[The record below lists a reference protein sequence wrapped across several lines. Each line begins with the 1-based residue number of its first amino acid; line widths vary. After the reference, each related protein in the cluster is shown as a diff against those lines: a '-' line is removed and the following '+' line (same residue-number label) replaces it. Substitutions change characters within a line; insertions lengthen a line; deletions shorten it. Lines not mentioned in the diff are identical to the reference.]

1 MKTFFDTNVLVYA
14 VDPREGLKHAQADAL
29 VAQHML
35 ARSLV
40 LSTQVLQ
47 ESYSVLTRKKQVADP
62 VALALVQTW
71 AQESVV
77 PASVDLV
84 ISALTL
90 CQRYRLSVW
99 DGLIVQAALQAGCAT
114 LLSEDLQA
122 GMRFGDLEV
131 VNPFVLGAHE
141 AAPASSTKPARRST
155 RPSTRSSAKS
165 AAR

>member
-14 VDPREGLKHAQADAL
+14 VDPSAGLKHAQADAL
-29 VAQHML
+29 MARHMQE
-35 ARSLV
+35 RTLV

-47 ESYSVLTRKKQVADP
+47 EGYSVLTRKKQVPADT
-62 VALALVQTW
+62 ALDVVSTW
-71 AQESVV
+71 AEEAVV

-84 ISALTL
+84 LAGLALSR
-90 CQRYRLSVW
+90 RYQMSMW
-99 DGLIVQAALQAGCAT
+99 DGLIVQAALQAGCGV

-141 AAPASSTKPARRST
+141 ALPAPRARARRGP
-155 RPSTRSSAKS
+155 RS
-165 AAR
+165 AARQG